1 MALKTAL
8 KKVGKTLTTIV
19 QNPPESGVCIKIST
33 LLVCNVLTD
42 AEASVEIKVTRDG
55 SDFSILKDSVL
66 GAGKNISVFA
76 AKDIGIYLEEGDA
89 LKVGG
94 SLDGALDV
102 VCTYSEIDPLES
114 HEE

>member
-8 KKVGKTLTTIV
+8 KNVGKSLETIV
-19 QNPPESGVCIKIST
+19 RNPPESGVSIKIST
-33 LLVCNVLTD
+33 LLVCNTIRDSV
-42 AEASVEIKVTRDG
+42 SVEIRVVRDG
-55 SDFSILKDSVL
+55 SDFYILKDSVL
-66 GAGKNISVFA
+66 EAGRNASVFA

-102 VCTYSEIDPLES
+102 VCAYSEIDPLES
-114 HEE
+114 KED